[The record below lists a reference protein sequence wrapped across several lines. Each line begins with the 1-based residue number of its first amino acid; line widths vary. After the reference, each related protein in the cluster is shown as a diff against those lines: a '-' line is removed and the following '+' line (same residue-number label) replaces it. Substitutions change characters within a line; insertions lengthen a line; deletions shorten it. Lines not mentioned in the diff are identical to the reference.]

1 MDFVTINALADK
13 KQILVIKDIIDKL
26 SERLPNLIVTS
37 FKLGKIGENTM
48 VSFKVEK
55 SCYKILVEK
64 LTFNNIRIVMPDE
77 NTKEVVDTAKNQAR
91 SIPLVMGKPRGGV
104 NKSSQDEQKKTLEE
118 YIRDGDYRE
127 VIRISRTVTEEK
139 DIIEKA
145 KNSIADTISRAINN
159 AYNEAL
165 TKKYDIAVNLE
176 KLIKIAADSNIKM
189 LQRMDLL
196 KDAGLKAITICAGNK
211 DYVGDLISLANNN
224 ALHNLVN
231 IKAAVKFAEVVL
243 PNKDIYRDDLNM
255 AIKNMN
261 TRWLSIIS
269 AGFTNE
275 LNAEEMKL
283 FEKLIQYIQNH
294 RAGKP

>member
-91 SIPLVMGKPRGGV
+91 SIPLVMGKPRGGA
-104 NKSSQDEQKKTLEE
+104 NKPSQDEQKKTLEE

-159 AYNEAL
+159 AYNDAL

-231 IKAAVKFAEVVL
+231 IKAAIKFAEVVL
-243 PNKDIYRDDLNM
+243 PNKDIYRNDLNM